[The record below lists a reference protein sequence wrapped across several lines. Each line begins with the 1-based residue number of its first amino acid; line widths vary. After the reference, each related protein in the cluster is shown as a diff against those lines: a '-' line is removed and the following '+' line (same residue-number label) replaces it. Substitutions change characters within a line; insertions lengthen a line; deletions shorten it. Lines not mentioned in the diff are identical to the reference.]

1 MADDQKL
8 LKAIADA
15 GGLDPVSVMRHLLVP
30 ERLIDQANASGSL
43 LHSVM
48 EYLISIKNE
57 DVEARVKQI
66 LWDARVAMLE
76 AADVEEDEKK
86 NGLKVLDQI
95 GVALLL
101 SWGDAEEDRDWHSH
115 RNRRGSRRARE
126 WDAAHP
132 REP

>member
-1 MADDQKL
+1 MADDQEL

-48 EYLISIKNE
+48 EYLISIKDE

-95 GVALLL
+95 GVALLGPE
-101 SWGDAEEDRDWHSH
+101 GD
-115 RNRRGSRRARE
+115 
-126 WDAAHP
+126 
-132 REP
+132 